1 MNQTVQKTPR
11 IEVVDALR
19 GFAVMCILLLHN
31 VEHFIFSV
39 YPTDSPAW
47 LATMDNVTFNLAFNL
62 FGGKAYAI
70 FSLLFGFTFY
80 VQYENQR
87 LKGRDFGPRF
97 LWRLLL
103 LAGIATV
110 NASIFPGGDVLMLYA
125 IMGVSLFV
133 VRHWSNRALLVAA
146 IFFLFQPFEWGRYL
160 LTLVNPSYAP
170 TDFGMGAMYGELGEV
185 IQNGTFLQFL
195 WASATTGQVASLL
208 WALGGGRMEQTV
220 GIFILGYYIAR
231 RQLFVSSE
239 RNTRLWIRVLVTC
252 AILFSPLYC
261 LKVLVMQGAT
271 SDVQQTVGA
280 AIDMWQKLAFTFV
293 WVSSFILLYQSEGFR
308 CRVAALRSYGRMS
321 LTNYVTQSL
330 IGMLVYFPF
339 GLYLAPHLGYTVSLL
354 LGIPMFLV
362 QLAFCKW
369 WLSRHKQGP
378 LEALWH
384 KLTWIYKKD

>member
-70 FSLLFGFTFY
+70 FALLFGFTFY

-87 LKGRDFGPRF
+87 LKGRDFGPRY

-103 LAGIATV
+103 LAGFATL

-133 VRHWSNRALLVAA
+133 VRRWSNRALLVAA
-146 IFFLFQPFEWGRYL
+146 IFFLLQPFEWVRYL
-160 LTLVNPSYAP
+160 LTLVNPSYVP

-185 IQNGTFLQFL
+185 IQNGTFPQFL

-208 WALGGGRMEQTV
+208 WALGGGRMAQTA

-239 RNTRLWIRVLVTC
+239 RNTRLWTRILVTC

-261 LKVLVMQGAT
+261 LKVMVMQGAS

-280 AIDMWQKLAFTFV
+280 ALDMWQKLAFTFV

-308 CRVAALRSYGRMS
+308 CRVSALRSYGRMS
-321 LTNYVTQSL
+321 LTNYLTQSL

-362 QLAFCKW
+362 QLAFCRW

-384 KLTWIYKKD
+384 KWTWIYKKD